1 MLDSLTLDQLRVLVA
16 VSENG
21 SFSAAARSL
30 GRVQSAISQSVQS
43 LESAL
48 GTTLFDRS
56 GRVPKLNDA
65 GRVILAD
72 ARRLLGE
79 ASTLKARAEAIANDI
94 EAELTLAVDAIFP
107 IGVLTASLKDLA
119 ETFPNL
125 PVTLF
130 TEGLGG
136 AEQRLRD
143 GTARL
148 GLYVPHGI
156 IGENRETEFLVTI
169 PTVPVASV
177 DHPLAAIDGPI
188 DRETLEQ
195 SVQLV
200 LTDRTPVSEG
210 LSGGIIS
217 HRTWRF
223 ADLTTRLD
231 FLLAGFGW
239 CHMPWHMVRQ
249 DIAGGR
255 LKQLNLRERT
265 RHEFPIHV
273 IHERGRPP
281 GRAGRW
287 LIDRIRQQLPEC
299 VGRGGLPAT
308 ALVMAPISQTDGF
321 DRNFSTSR
329 MASATEQ

>member
-1 MLDSLTLDQLRVLVA
+1 MLDALTLDQLRVLVA
-16 VSENG
+16 VAENG

-43 LESAL
+43 LENAL
-48 GTTLFDRS
+48 GTPLFDRR

-65 GRVILAD
+65 GRVILSD

-79 ASTLKARAEAIANDI
+79 AATLKARAESIVNDI
-94 EAELTLAVDAIFP
+94 EAELTLAVDVIFP
-107 IGVLTASLKDLA
+107 IEVLTACLKDLA

-148 GLYVPHGI
+148 GLYVPFGI
-156 IGENRETEFLVTI
+156 AGENREMEFLVSI
-169 PTVPVASV
+169 PTVPVVAAG
-177 DHPLAAIDGPI
+177 HPLAAIEGPV
-188 DRETLEQ
+188 DREALEQ
-195 SVQLV
+195 SLQLV

-223 ADLTTRLD
+223 ADQTTRLD

-239 CHMPWHMVRQ
+239 CHMPRHMVRW
-249 DIAGGR
+249 DIAAGR
-255 LKQLNLRERT
+255 LKELELKERT
-265 RHEFPIHV
+265 RNEFPIHV

-287 LIDRIRQQLPEC
+287 LIDRIRQRLPEC
-299 VGRGGLPAT
+299 VGRGALPAA
-308 ALVMAPISQTDGF
+308 ALSAPLSVKPMDPIGI
-321 DRNFSTSR
+321 
-329 MASATEQ
+329 